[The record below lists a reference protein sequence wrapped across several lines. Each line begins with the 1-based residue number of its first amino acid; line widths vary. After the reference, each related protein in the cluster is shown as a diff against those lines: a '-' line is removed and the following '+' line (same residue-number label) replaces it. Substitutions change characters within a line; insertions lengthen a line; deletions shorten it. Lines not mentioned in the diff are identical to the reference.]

1 MRFVFQRLASLTISV
16 QDGHCLRMPETTPPL
31 IKKKKIRWRGGE
43 RRRVGGSRGGDVSMQ
58 LALPLDLL

>member
-31 IKKKKIRWRGGE
+31 IEKIKNQTE